1 MKHMKSTQLPVRR
14 GVVPIATL
22 LVLSP
27 VIIEVLFGATR
38 VTTLFLLIPQI
49 CIYGGAALIIRT
61 LVRSRRR
68 GWGAILLL
76 GMAFAI
82 AEECVIL
89 QTSVSPPYQRLLFGG
104 APDLTYSWAFGVG
117 WAYLLWALGYESVWA
132 IVLPVQL
139 TELIFPDRR
148 DDAWVGR
155 WGMLITAI
163 VFVLASFGIWYL
175 FTQVGI
181 APGLAYEAPL
191 PLVLI
196 ALVIILALGAA
207 AIGPWRLFR
216 PVQPAARPAPRPWLV
231 GLVAFVLGLPWFVL
245 AILPYVVP
253 PSLPAAIPLLIGLA
267 WAVIAFF
274 LIRRWSA
281 SPAWQDAHRL
291 ALISGALVASMSAGF
306 VINGPTLSPVDLMGK
321 VVLNVMAVLL
331 LAYLAWKLHRRQ
343 VTQGAPGPEPG
354 HSGMPR
360 AG

>member
-1 MKHMKSTQLPVRR
+1 MKSTQLPIRR
-14 GVVPIATL
+14 GVAPLATL

-38 VTTLFLLIPQI
+38 ITLLFLLIPQI
-49 CIYGGAALIIRT
+49 CIYGGAALLIRT
-61 LVRSRRR
+61 LVHRRRR
-68 GWGAILLL
+68 GWVAILLL

-89 QTSVSPPYQRLLFGG
+89 QTSVSPPYQQLLFGG
-104 APDLTYSWAFGVG
+104 APDPTYSWAFGVG
-117 WAYLLWALGYESVWA
+117 WAYLLWALGYESIWA
-132 IVLPVQL
+132 IIMPIQL
-139 TELIFPDRR
+139 TELIFPDGR
-148 DDAWVGR
+148 DDLWMGR
-155 WGMLITAI
+155 WGMVITAI

-196 ALVIILALGAA
+196 ALASILALGTAA
-207 AIGPWRLFR
+207 LGPWSLPR
-216 PVQPAARPAPRPWLV
+216 PAQPATQSAPKPWLV
-231 GLVAFVLGLPWFVL
+231 GLVAFVLSLPWFVL

-253 PSLPAAIPLLIGLA
+253 PSLPAVIPLLIGLA
-267 WAVIAFF
+267 WALAAFF

-281 SPAWQDAHRL
+281 SPGWQDVHRL

-306 VINGPTLSPVDLMGK
+306 VINGPTLSPVDLVGK

-343 VTQGAPGPEPG
+343 VMQGAPGPEPG
-354 HSGMPR
+354 RSGVPR